1 MIYFA
6 ESKYTKVVMKYDPKI
21 LLDIEC
27 DATCQE
33 TNKNVDKVLF
43 YYTLKHKEKWSP
55 FLTILAVIIN
65 IGIMVALIRQFIIK
79 VSIVGFKS
87 LKKSLLVV
95 DAIYFI
101 INSITIIFIIFHNVF
116 DRELPGKK

>member
-6 ESKYTKVVMKYDPKI
+6 EGKYTPVVMKHDPKI
-21 LLDIEC
+21 LMDIEC
-27 DATCQE
+27 NTTCQE
-33 TNKNVDKVLF
+33 KYKNVENVLF
-43 YYTLKHKEKWSP
+43 YNTLKHKEKWSP
-55 FLTILAVIIN
+55 FLTILAVVIN
-65 IGIMVALIRQFIIK
+65 IAIMVALIRQFIIK

-101 INSITIIFIIFHNVF
+101 INTITIIFIIFHNVF
-116 DRELPGKK
+116 DSELPGKK